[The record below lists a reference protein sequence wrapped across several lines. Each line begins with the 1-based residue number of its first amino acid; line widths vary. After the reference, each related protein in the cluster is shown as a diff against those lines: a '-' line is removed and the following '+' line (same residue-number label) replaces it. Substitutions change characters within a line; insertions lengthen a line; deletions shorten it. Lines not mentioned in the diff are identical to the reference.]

1 MNIALSKI
9 ELTQQLLA
17 TKNQAIIKHMQ
28 AVFATQEDD
37 LWDEMPDAVQQSVN
51 RGLQQAS
58 KNLLKDH
65 SQVRKKYNKWL
76 KK

>member
-1 MNIALSKI
+1 
-9 ELTQQLLA
+9 
-17 TKNQAIIKHMQ
+17 MQ